1 MPWAD
6 LIEPAKQIA
15 LDGFEIDT
23 NYSFIIAS
31 RTTQLKSSS
40 YGEETFFTNTGDPLA
55 PGDVF
60 RQPELAV
67 FLGDVQVEGSLAMY
81 EGEWATTFVDAVN
94 ARGGMATLEDLSTYS
109 SLVSAPLVTQS
120 RGHTIYSSLGNSW
133 GGTYVALCLEVLE
146 HAPFAISELSEVDRL
161 EIMIRISRAAYEQ
174 PLGVQR
180 EKSRTNR
187 AATSG

>member
-67 FLGDVQVEGSLAMY
+67 FLGEYIFEPGQC
-81 EGEWATTFVDAVN
+81 ATGDA
-94 ARGGMATLEDLSTYS
+94 EPWSYDLFFTRQQLGRNLCGALSRS
-109 SLVSAPLVTQS
+109 S
-120 RGHTIYSSLGNSW
+120 
-133 GGTYVALCLEVLE
+133 
-146 HAPFAISELSEVDRL
+146 
-161 EIMIRISRAAYEQ
+161 
-174 PLGVQR
+174 
-180 EKSRTNR
+180 
-187 AATSG
+187 